1 MKIKVLQ
8 LITRLN
14 VGGPSIHVILLTKD
28 LNKERFESFLISGQ
42 EDLSEGNM
50 LDLLEEKEIKP
61 IIISEIG
68 REINWHDDF
77 ISLWKLWKYIKKIKP
92 DIIHTHM
99 AKIGTLGRI
108 SGILAGVPI
117 IIHTFHGHTFH
128 SYFSPLKNQL
138 FIFIEKILAFFT
150 TKIIAITKSQKDEIL
165 KHGIGNP
172 KKIVMIPLGFDLEKF
187 LNCDKE
193 KGKFRQELNFNEND
207 FLIGIIARLVPIKG
221 HSYFLKAA
229 SIIAKKYPQAKF
241 LIIGDGKLRPSL
253 EKLAQELGIISQ
265 TFFLGFKKDMDKIYA
280 DLDLVVISSLNEGS
294 PVSIIEAMAAAKA
307 IVSTNVGGVPDLIKN
322 NETGVLVPSKNPDA
336 LAQEIIALLE
346 NPDKRK
352 KMGILAKENATYQF
366 SKENLIKNTENLYNE
381 LVSNLKINKG

>member
-14 VGGPSIHVILLTKD
+14 IGGPSIQVILLIKD
-28 LNKERFESFLISGQ
+28 LDKNRFESFLISGQ
-42 EDLSEGNM
+42 ENSSEGNM

-68 REINWHDDF
+68 REINWRDDF
-77 ISLWKLWKYIKKIKP
+77 IALWKLWKCIRKIKP

-108 SGILAGVPI
+108 SGILARVPI

-128 SYFSPLKNQL
+128 SYFNPFKNQL
-138 FIFIEKILAFFT
+138 FLFIENFLAFFT

-165 KHGIGNP
+165 KYGVGNS
-172 KKIVMIPLGFDLEKF
+172 KKITVIPLGFDLEKF
-187 LNCDKE
+187 LNCDQE

-221 HSYFLKAA
+221 HLYFLKAA

-241 LIIGDGKLRPSL
+241 LIIGDGELKQSL
-253 EKLAQELGIISQ
+253 EKLAQELEISSQ
-265 TFFLGFKKDMDKIYA
+265 TFFLGFRKDIDKIYA
-280 DLDLVVISSLNEGS
+280 DLDLVVLSSLNEGS
-294 PVSIIEAMAAAKA
+294 PVSIIEGMAAAKA
-307 IVSTNVGGVPDLIKN
+307 IVSTNVGGVPDLIEN
-322 NETGVLVPSKNPDA
+322 NLTGILVPSKNPDA
-336 LAQEIIALLE
+336 LAEGIMSLLE
-346 NPDKRK
+346 NPIKRK
-352 KMGILAKENATYQF
+352 EMGILAREKSAAQF
-366 SKENLIKNTENLYNE
+366 TKKKLIKNTENLYNE
-381 LVSNLKINKG
+381 LFVKRKGKI